1 MLGLGTSIIKANL
14 YQSLTDA
21 ALFDGTNDFV
31 TVSDHDDLS
40 FTSST
45 GFGISVWINLNSQ
58 GEVATGLDAVSSFG
72 NGILSKNE
80 EYNLIVKYIN
90 ATDKTQFEFRVK
102 DDSSN
107 KTKGSITVLPSFP
120 LNQWVH
126 IIAEYDTSKN
136 VNVYLNNDTSLNTG
150 ENNQEG
156 FVDLENTNADL
167 LIGKSS
173 VSGTSDLI
181 HTNGLIKNLCIYSG
195 TLSST
200 ERTNVYNATQTG
212 IFTNF
217 VNNTIVAYYPL
228 ISNINDVSG
237 NNHNGSSADGQLPTF
252 I

>member
-21 ALFDGTNDFV
+21 ALFDGTNDFI

-45 GFGISVWINLNSQ
+45 GFGISMWINLNSK
-58 GEVATGLDAVSSFG
+58 GSSISSTLINGLLMKS
-72 NGILSKNE
+72 E

-136 VNVYLNNDTSLNTG
+136 VNVYLNNDTSLTST
-150 ENNQEG
+150 ESNQEG

>member
-21 ALFDGTNDFV
+21 ALFDGTNDFI

-58 GEVATGLDAVSSFG
+58 GEAATGSTFG

-80 EYNLIVKYIN
+80 EYDLNVRYVSSTNI
-90 ATDKTQFEFRVK
+90 TQFELLVHDK
-102 DDSSN
+102 SADKVHS
-107 KTKGSITVLPSFP
+107 SITGLPSFP

-136 VNVYLNNDTSLNTG
+136 VNVYLNNDTSLSTL

-167 LIGKSS
+167 LIGKAFFI
-173 VSGTSDLI
+173 GKTNPLHTS
-181 HTNGLIKNLCIYSG
+181 GLIKNLCIYSG

>member
-45 GFGISVWINLNSQ
+45 GFGISMWINLNSK
-58 GEVATGLDAVSSFG
+58 GSSISTSLVNGLLMKS
-72 NGILSKNE
+72 E
-80 EYNLIVKYIN
+80 EYSIVVRYITSN
-90 ATDKTQFEFRVK
+90 ITQFEFRVK

-107 KTKGSITVLPSFP
+107 KIKAGVTGLPSFP

-126 IIAEYDTSKN
+126 IIAEYNTSKN
-136 VNVYLNNDTSLNTG
+136 VNVYVNNDTSLATY
-150 ENNQEG
+150 EINQEG
-156 FVDLENTNADL
+156 FVDLENTSADL

-173 VSGTSDLI
+173 VSGTSNLI